1 MYKETQGHT
10 LALLVKVYNGIVTLA
25 QGNGCWMDV
34 RLRGAERTPCLYR
47 VSRSTA
53 DKFAP
58 GRGAAR
64 QARLP
69 DVGCMENNVAL
80 LCRILK

>member
-1 MYKETQGHT
+1 MYKETQGHI
-10 LALLVKVYNGIVTLA
+10 LALLVKIYYGIVTLA

-34 RLRGAERTPCLYR
+34 RLRGAERVSCLYR

-58 GRGAAR
+58 GRGAAL

-69 DVGCMENNVAL
+69 DVGFMKNNVAL
-80 LCRILK
+80 LCRNLK